1 MKNKTNNEG
10 GIIRSP
16 KSTFAIPQGLKPRSF
31 QVPEG
36 TYPATMI
43 PPKVYENSEGEEGV
57 RLRWEVDSKPG
68 DREVYEVA
76 KTYWPGELSLLLSH
90 LSEITGG
97 NVQTVMDE
105 AGNLDLERLKGLR
118 AEITVTHFHGDGYE
132 HPFCNITAVKPLGTT
147 VAIQTHGKK
156 VKEDHLAELREQ
168 GGRLV

>member
-1 MKNKTNNEG
+1 MNNTTTNEG
-10 GIIRSP
+10 GIFRSP

-36 TYPATMI
+36 TYPATLI
-43 PPKVYENSEGEEGV
+43 PPKIYGNSEGEEGI
-57 RLRWEVDSKPG
+57 RLRWEVDSKPE

-97 NVQTVMDE
+97 NIQTLMEE

-147 VAIQTHGKK
+147 VAIQAHGKK
-156 VKEDHLAELREQ
+156 AKENHLAELREY
-168 GGRLV
+168 GVS